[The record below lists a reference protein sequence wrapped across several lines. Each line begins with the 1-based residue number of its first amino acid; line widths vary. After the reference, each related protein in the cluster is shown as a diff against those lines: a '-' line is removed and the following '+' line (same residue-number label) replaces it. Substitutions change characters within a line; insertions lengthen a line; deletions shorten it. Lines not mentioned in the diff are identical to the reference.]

1 MTTDEILNNLKE
13 QILDIEE
20 KSITIE
26 DIDDRYVHVE
36 ELSKYPTRVEMT
48 DTINDKIKT
57 VMDMKDDKLRD
68 YVSFNDID
76 NILNG
81 KGYLTKHQS
90 LEKYLTIND
99 FKNRVADEV
108 ERSVANEFTTI
119 SKMYDDKIDNLKTSY
134 ILTLN
139 ERNYVSLDDMPYIV
153 SELNKEFISKDDVD
167 RIIDSRG
174 YVDVLYVNERID
186 KLTSSSVSSSDVEN
200 VVDEIIKDR
209 IPTRLS
215 ELRNDVGYITKHQSL
230 VDYARRDEIVNFI
243 TVDEA
248 KRMFVPVTEK
258 IIPDDVV
265 HIDDIK
271 NLATKDEL
279 GILKSESV
287 NKTEIKNYVSYDY
300 LKDVQNKLKND
311 LNDYVTKDLL
321 EETLSNL
328 DNIPSN
334 LVKSDDIKDVVRKKE
349 LTDTVD
355 RLKSSIT
362 SVLNSYV
369 EESEMNDKLS
379 SLNKSVKTELDIVS
393 EKIDSLSDNVDNVL
407 GKDYVTVEDVK
418 DFVTESYLKNTLLDY
433 AKKSELSGYVK
444 KEYVDDVE
452 SKIEQTLKNEY
463 ITKSDFEEG
472 IKDFGSVPS
481 GIVKF
486 DDIKDFTT
494 KDELNFVK
502 TDILD
507 KLNNSGYVTD
517 NDIKSL
523 KGDITKETEEK
534 FVKISDKDAFMTDFE
549 SFQSD
554 VVRKNELSDYV
565 KYDELVSVRTEIEK
579 NVKNTYAEKSELEIT
594 NKNLKDLVEES
605 KEFLKSD
612 ALEPYVRKDHVSDF
626 SVFEQHTD
634 SKYVKNDVMKSM
646 LDQLHYEL
654 SGRITT
660 ITKEYLKI
668 EDIDDYIKFEID
680 VDSPV
685 FGNYYTKEESLVKFL
700 SKEDYRGIKEAATLN
715 FEYNDYPDL
724 FFSVM
729 DNDDG
734 VLLNDGFYVV
744 EGKAYIVKRNRI
756 VPVEDKY
763 QVHWE
768 IEED

>member
-68 YVSFNDID
+68 YVSFNDIE

-99 FKNRVADEV
+99 FKDRVADEV

-119 SKMYDDKIDNLKTSY
+119 SKMYDDKIENLKTSY
-134 ILTLN
+134 ITTLN
-139 ERNYVSLDDMPYIV
+139 ERNYISFDDMSYII
-153 SELNKEFISKDDVD
+153 SELSKEFTSKDDVD

-174 YVDVLYVNERID
+174 YVDAIYVNERID
-186 KLTSSSVSSSDVEN
+186 KLTSSSVSSSDIES

-209 IPTRLS
+209 IPTKLS
-215 ELRNDVGYITKHQSL
+215 ELRNDVGYLTKHQSL
-230 VDYARRDEIVNFI
+230 VDYVRRHEILNFI
-243 TVDEA
+243 TTDEA
-248 KRMFVPVTEK
+248 KRMFIPVTEK

-265 HIDDIK
+265 RMDDIK

-287 NKTEIKNYVSYDY
+287 NRAEIKNYVSYDY

-311 LNDYVTKDLL
+311 LNDYVTKDSL
-321 EETLSNL
+321 EEILSNI

-334 LVKSDDIKDVVRKKE
+334 LVKSDDIKDMVYKKE
-349 LTDTVD
+349 LTDVVD

-362 SVLNSYV
+362 STLDSYV
-369 EESEMNDKLS
+369 EKTEMNDRLS
-379 SLNKSVKTELDIVS
+379 SLSKSIKTEFDVVS
-393 EKIDSLSDNVDNVL
+393 EKIDSLSNNVDDVL
-407 GKDYVTVEDVK
+407 DKDYVTAEDVK
-418 DFVTESYLKNTLLDY
+418 DFVTDKNIKNILLDY
-433 AKKSELSGYVK
+433 TKKSELDGYVK
-444 KEYVDDVE
+444 KEYVDDAK

-463 ITKSDFEEG
+463 ITK
-472 IKDFGSVPS
+472 
-481 GIVKF
+481 
-486 DDIKDFTT
+486 
-494 KDELNFVK
+494 
-502 TDILD
+502 
-507 KLNNSGYVTD
+507 
-517 NDIKSL
+517 
-523 KGDITKETEEK
+523 
-534 FVKISDKDAFMTDFE
+534 TDFE
-549 SFQSD
+549 I
-554 VVRKNELSDYV
+554 V
-565 KYDELVSVRTEIEK
+565 
-579 NVKNTYAEKSELEIT
+579 
-594 NKNLKDLVEES
+594 NKNLKNLVEES

-612 ALEPYVRKDHVSDF
+612 SLTQYVLNSDF
-626 SVFEQHTD
+626 SDFKEHIETN
-634 SKYVKNDVMKSM
+634 YVTNHMLKIDILELKNDLGKRISNI
-646 LDQLHYEL
+646 
-654 SGRITT
+654 SGNYVRN
-660 ITKEYLKI
+660 KDLKDAI
-668 EDIDDYIKFEID
+668 ENIDDLKFEID